1 MALVEDAKQE
11 IVFSYLSVGLH
22 YSQWFSSGL
31 YRARTLQLS
40 SASLYCC
47 QNLHLYCMII
57 FLLWSTVKKMSFLLF
72 YENQQKITAD
82 SWCFSVR
89 KVSDKNRCT
98 QAHTLSLERIQS
110 HCLLVG
116 LSRLQ
121 NYLSLKRSDNNK
133 DAPNDWIRKHIRTW
147 KVQWFKS

>member
-22 YSQWFSSGL
+22 QPMVFVRL
-31 YRARTLQLS
+31 YRGPCNCHPLVCIVAKICICIVWLS
-40 SASLYCC
+40 FFSDL
-47 QNLHLYCMII
+47 
-57 FLLWSTVKKMSFLLF
+57 MSFLLF